1 MSIKQEGGKT
11 PQEVFSD
18 IQQSLHSLPAQKRF
32 MLAIITMTFATL
44 TVGTVWFFFFLSHTN
59 LRLPAIGQV
68 QQPKSLTDL
77 TETAQ
82 VGPAGSIVESLKG
95 LGEKIAPKEAK
106 KDPFGF
112 GKVKA
117 SALWT
122 HELFANL
129 EIKARDYVLLL
140 KKIEQ
145 IGSYLSQQLIYYTSR
160 TVD

>member
-1 MSIKQEGGKT
+1 MNGKT
-11 PQEVFSD
+11 PQEIFSG
-18 IQQSLHSLPAQKRF
+18 IRQSLDALPAQKRF
-32 MLAIITMTFATL
+32 ALAVTTMTVTTL
-44 TVGTVWFFFFLSHTN
+44 TVGTVWFFFFFSYTN
-59 LRLPAIGQV
+59 LHLPAIGQA
-68 QQPKSLTDL
+68 QQPKSLADL

-122 HELFANL
+122 RELFANL
-129 EIKARDYVLLL
+129 EIKTRDYVPLL

-145 IGSYLSQQLIYYTSR
+145 IGSYLSQQLMYYTSR